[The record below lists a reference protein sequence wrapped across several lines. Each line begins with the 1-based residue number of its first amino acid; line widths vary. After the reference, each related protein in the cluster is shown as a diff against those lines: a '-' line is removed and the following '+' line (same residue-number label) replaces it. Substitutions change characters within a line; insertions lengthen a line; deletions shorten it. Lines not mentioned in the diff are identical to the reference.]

1 MRFLAPVVVFAL
13 ATSAAPALAEAER
26 YELDKGHT
34 FITFEVSHI
43 GFAWIPGSFNDFSG
57 SFTYDPD
64 NRSNSSAEFTIKT
77 ASIDT
82 EHAKRDKHMRSAE
95 FFNVSKYP
103 EATFRSTSYEPTGD
117 NTAVMRGDLTIKDTT
132 REVEFQVR
140 ELAGRIDPWDNF
152 RRGFAAETEID
163 MRDFNIDEYG
173 LPEVSQIVELR
184 IAVEGLR
191 Q

>member
-1 MRFLAPVVVFAL
+1 MRILVSAVVLAL
-13 ATSAAPALAEAER
+13 ATAATPALAETGR

-43 GFAWIPGSFNDFSG
+43 GFAWIPGTFNDFSG

-64 NRSNSSAEFTIKT
+64 NRANSSAEFTIQT

-82 EHAKRDKHMRSAE
+82 EHAKRDKHMRSEE
-95 FFNVSKYP
+95 FFNVEKWP
-103 EATFRSTSYEPTGD
+103 EATFKSTSYEPTGE
-117 NTAVMRGDLTIKDTT
+117 NTAVMRGDLTIKGTT
-132 REVEFQVR
+132 R
-140 ELAGRIDPWDNF
+140 
-152 RRGFAAETEID
+152 
-163 MRDFNIDEYG
+163 NIDEYG
-173 LPEVSQIVELR
+173 LPDVSQIVELR